1 MGTYCLGTY
10 MRDLEELP
18 CKSLPC
24 ESVGIQMLES
34 FWALHWSF
42 LGGNVVLTVQGG
54 TYGTAALSVC
64 TWTCAA
70 VAPLMLRH
78 LGCSGQRFV
87 SLDALYVHVCVCTRG
102 EEQAHSYSAELVE
115 MAWSDGL
122 GHQHGWALQKAFV
135 SSEAVPWLRGSLS
148 GTRRGASIPA
158 WGKAVAIFRAEIC
171 GHWGFVSMSKGSTNN
186 WLLPQ
191 DYELPRAQSLVFYF
205 GFFNLK
211 LEFPLELEFALSNI
225 MLRGSLASVCNS
237 AG

>member
-10 MRDLEELP
+10 MRDPEELP

-24 ESVGIQMLES
+24 ESVGIQTLES
-34 FWALHWSF
+34 FWALCWSF
-42 LGGNVVLTVQGG
+42 VGGNVVPTVQGG

-78 LGCSGQRFV
+78 SGCSGQRSV
-87 SLDALYVHVCVCTRG
+87 SLDVLYVRVCARACVC
-102 EEQAHSYSAELVE
+102 AHVGKKKPAAILQSRWRWLEVMGWETS
-115 MAWSDGL
+115 MDGPFGKHLWAARLCL
-122 GHQHGWALQKAFV
+122 GGL
-135 SSEAVPWLRGSLS
+135 LS
-148 GTRRGASIPA
+148 GTRCGASIPA

-191 DYELPRAQSLVFYF
+191 DYELPLAWSLVFYF
-205 GFFNLK
+205 GFFNALK
-211 LEFPLELEFALSNI
+211 LLFALS
-225 MLRGSLASVCNS
+225 
-237 AG
+237 